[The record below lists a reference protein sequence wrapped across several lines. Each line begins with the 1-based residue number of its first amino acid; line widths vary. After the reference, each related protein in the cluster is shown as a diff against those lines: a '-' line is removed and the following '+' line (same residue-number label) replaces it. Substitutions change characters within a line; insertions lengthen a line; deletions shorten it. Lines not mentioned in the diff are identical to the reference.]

1 MKLIIGNSIMEEI
14 MKKLLIGILA
24 CCLILCFV
32 ACDAAS
38 IQKLAGVMGNLGENV
53 YGISANLDDVDDTAA
68 AVDSSVTVAEG
79 GAVTVDLAAA
89 ASVSSTISDISNS
102 EQKTAALKQEMA
114 KPVSSDADTAAA
126 VKTQLT
132 TEKKTVAD
140 AATTAINSA
149 SLTDGQKAVLNAVV
163 DNIKNIPVSENPT
176 KAELVTV
183 AVVADLAKT
192 LQTNAGTIAS
202 DSAAQLA
209 VVNKALSALETIKA
223 VNTTEVDLLKGVD
236 VASAMAAF
244 TGGGK
249 ALAKGSITVNSDVT
263 KYIGMFNK
271 GIQTVINAIGTDS
284 DGNLSADGYTR
295 FIAQMKSLRVAYET
309 AAFACRPYS
318 VELDFITVS
327 ESKYGLA
334 GVDAFLKGTTKAG
347 GKYTVNDLVT
357 YLVAVAFTE
366 ADSAAGSM
374 TLNGKTYKVIDLLND
389 VLADNSG
396 FFKGTTADFNTT
408 TALEQFYA
416 DFAATFLG
424 NDEKLLNALVQY
436 SGINTAG
443 KGKEQIV
450 TDTITA
456 LANKASTIIN
466 TAIVLA
472 VDSGYSS
479 ALGLLKLSAGETY
492 EEYFNKQLDGV
503 ITDMLD

>member
-1 MKLIIGNSIMEEI
+1 

-68 AVDSSVTVAEG
+68 AVDSSVTVEG
-79 GAVTVDLAAA
+79 GTVTVDLSAA
-89 ASVSSTISDISNS
+89 ASVSSTISEISNS
-102 EQKTAALKQEMA
+102 EQKTAALKEEMS
-114 KPVSSDADTAAA
+114 KPVSSDGTTAAA

-132 TEKKTVAD
+132 EKKETVATE
-140 AATTAINSA
+140 ATTAINSTTT
-149 SLTDGQKAVLNAVV
+149 LTTEQRAVLNAVV
-163 DNIKNIPVSENPT
+163 DNIKNIPVSDNPT

-183 AVVADLAKT
+183 AVVADLANT
-192 LQTNAGTIAS
+192 LKDNASAIAS

-209 VVNKALSALETIKA
+209 VVNKALSALETIKT
-223 VNTTEVDLLKGVD
+223 VNKTEVDLLKGVD
-236 VASAMAAF
+236 IAAAMASF

-249 ALAKGSITVNSDVT
+249 ALAKGSITVAPEVAQ
-263 KYIGMFNK
+263 YISMMNK
-271 GIQTVINAIGTDS
+271 GIQTVINAIGTDA
-284 DGNLSADGYTR
+284 DGKLSTDGYTR
-295 FIAQMKSLRVAYET
+295 FIAQMKSMRVAYET

-327 ESKYGLA
+327 ESQYGLA

-443 KGKEQIV
+443 KEEKQIV

>member
-68 AVDSSVTVAEG
+68 AVDSSVTVEG
-79 GAVTVDLAAA
+79 GTVTVDLSAA
-89 ASVSSTISDISNS
+89 ASVSSTISEISNS
-102 EQKTAALKQEMA
+102 EQKTAALKEEMS
-114 KPVSSDADTAAA
+114 KPVSSDGTTAAA

-132 TEKKTVAD
+132 EKKETVASE
-140 AATTAINSA
+140 ATDAINSTT
-149 SLTDGQKAVLNAVV
+149 LTPEQKAVLNAVV
-163 DNIKNIPVSENPT
+163 DNIKNIPVSDNPT

-183 AVVADLAKT
+183 AVVADLANT
-192 LQTNAGTIAS
+192 LKDNASAIAS

-209 VVNKALSALETIKA
+209 VVNKALSALETIKT
-223 VNTTEVDLLKGVD
+223 VNKTEVDLLKGVD
-236 VASAMAAF
+236 IASAMASF

-249 ALAKGSITVNSDVT
+249 ALAKGSITVAPEVAG
-263 KYIGMFNK
+263 YISMMNK
-271 GIQTVINAIGTDS
+271 GIQTVINAIGTDAE
-284 DGNLSADGYTR
+284 GKLSTEGYTR
-295 FIAQMKSLRVAYET
+295 FIAQMKSMRVAYET

-327 ESKYGLA
+327 ESQYGLA

-408 TALEQFYA
+408 TALKQFYA
-416 DFAATFLG
+416 DFAATFLDT
-424 NDEKLLNALVQY
+424 DEKLLNALVQY

>member
-1 MKLIIGNSIMEEI
+1 

-68 AVDSSVTVAEG
+68 AVDSSVTVEG
-79 GAVTVDLAAA
+79 GDVTVDLSAA
-89 ASVSSTISDISNS
+89 ASVSSTISEISNS
-102 EQKTAALKQEMA
+102 EQKTSALKEEMS
-114 KPVSSDADTAAA
+114 KPVSSDATTAAA

-132 TEKKTVAD
+132 EKKETVATE
-140 AATTAINSA
+140 ATTAINSTT
-149 SLTDGQKAVLNAVV
+149 LTTEQKAVLNAVV
-163 DNIKNIPVSENPT
+163 DNIKNIPVSDNPT

-183 AVVADLAKT
+183 AVVADLANT
-192 LQTNAGTIAS
+192 LKDNASAIAS

-209 VVNKALSALETIKA
+209 VVNKALSALETIKT
-223 VNTTEVDLLKGVD
+223 VNKTEVDLLKGVD
-236 VASAMAAF
+236 IASAMASF

-249 ALAKGSITVNSDVT
+249 ALAKGSITVAPEVAG
-263 KYIGMFNK
+263 YISMMNK
-271 GIQTVINAIGTDS
+271 GIQTVINAIGTDAE
-284 DGNLSADGYTR
+284 GKLSTEGYTR
-295 FIAQMKSLRVAYET
+295 FIAQMKSMRVAYET

-318 VELDFITVS
+318 VKLDS
-327 ESKYGLA
+327 ESEYGLA

-357 YLVAVAFTE
+357 YIVAVAFTE

-374 TLNGKTYKVIDLLND
+374 TLNEHTYKVIDLLND

-443 KGKEQIV
+443 KEEKQIV

>member
-1 MKLIIGNSIMEEI
+1 

-68 AVDSSVTVAEG
+68 AVDSSVTVG
-79 GAVTVDLAAA
+79 GGGTVTVDLSAA
-89 ASVSSTISDISNS
+89 ASVSSTISEISNS
-102 EQKTAALKQEMA
+102 EQKTAALKEEMS
-114 KPVSSDADTAAA
+114 KPVSSDGTTAAA

-132 TEKKTVAD
+132 EKKETVATE
-140 AATTAINSA
+140 ATTAINSTTT
-149 SLTDGQKAVLNAVV
+149 LTTEQKAVLNAVV
-163 DNIKNIPVSENPT
+163 DNIKNIPVSDNPT

-183 AVVADLAKT
+183 AVVADLANT
-192 LQTNAGTIAS
+192 LKDNASAIAS

-209 VVNKALSALETIKA
+209 VVNKALSALETIKT
-223 VNTTEVDLLKGVD
+223 VNKTEVDLLKGVD
-236 VASAMAAF
+236 IASAMASF

-249 ALAKGSITVNSDVT
+249 ALAKGSIPVAPEVAQ
-263 KYIGMFNK
+263 YISMMNK
-271 GIQTVINAIGTDS
+271 GIQTVINAIGTDAE
-284 DGNLSADGYTR
+284 GKLSTEGYTR
-295 FIAQMKSLRVAYET
+295 FIAQMKSMRVAYET

-318 VELDFITVS
+318 VKLVFTTVS
-327 ESKYGLA
+327 NSEYGLA

-357 YLVAVAFTE
+357 YIVAVAFTE

-374 TLNGKTYKVIDLLND
+374 TLNGNKYKVIDLLND

-416 DFAATFLG
+416 DFAATFLDT
-424 NDEKLLNALVQY
+424 DEKLLNALVQY
-436 SGINTAG
+436 SGIDSTG

-479 ALGLLKLSAGETY
+479 ALGLLKLSEGETY

-503 ITDMLD
+503 ITDMLNK

>member
-1 MKLIIGNSIMEEI
+1 

-68 AVDSSVTVAEG
+68 AVDSSVTVG
-79 GAVTVDLAAA
+79 GGGTVTVDLSAA
-89 ASVSSTISDISNS
+89 ASVSSTISEISNS
-102 EQKTAALKQEMA
+102 EQKTAALKEEMS
-114 KPVSSDADTAAA
+114 KPVSSDGTTAAA

-132 TEKKTVAD
+132 EKKETVATE
-140 AATTAINSA
+140 ATTAINSTTT
-149 SLTDGQKAVLNAVV
+149 LTTEQKAVLNAVV
-163 DNIKNIPVSENPT
+163 DNIKNIPVSNNPT

-183 AVVADLAKT
+183 AVVADLANT
-192 LQTNAGTIAS
+192 LKDNASAIAS

-209 VVNKALSALETIKA
+209 VVNKALSALETIKT
-223 VNTTEVDLLKGVD
+223 VNKTEVDLLKGVD
-236 VASAMAAF
+236 IAAAMASF

-249 ALAKGSITVNSDVT
+249 ALAKGSITVAPEVAQ
-263 KYIGMFNK
+263 YISMMNK
-271 GIQTVINAIGTDS
+271 GIQTVINAIGTDA
-284 DGNLSADGYTR
+284 DGKLSTDGYTR
-295 FIAQMKSLRVAYET
+295 FIAQMKSMRVAYET

-327 ESKYGLA
+327 KSQYGLA

-443 KGKEQIV
+443 KEEKQIV